1 MLLKVGLDLL
11 RPWPMKVL
19 VDYALSSKPVPDTL
33 ASAMQ
38 QVAGGATRE
47 NLVTWSV
54 LATVAIFLAGWVL
67 RVATSY
73 VDIGFGLRM
82 TYDLAADLFG
92 HLQRLSLRFHR
103 RKSTGDT
110 VRRVTTDCGSVATIV
125 KDALLP
131 SLVALVTLGAMFSIM
146 WQLDSTLTLLALMV
160 VPFLMLV
167 FKLYA
172 GPMEQRS
179 YRRQEAEGRMYD
191 VVEQTLSAVPVV
203 QAFGGE
209 KQADRR
215 FRATTSQALDA
226 TLSATRAQFRFKVL
240 VGLGTALG
248 TAAIL
253 WVGALHALEGSL
265 TVGSILVFISYLSSL
280 YGPIE
285 SVMYMSSTVQAG
297 AGSARRVL
305 EVLHTD
311 EEIKSKPGAPPLRRV
326 AGHVLLDNVTYGYEK
341 GRSAL
346 ENVTLEAHPGETIAI
361 VGPTGAGKTT
371 LVSLVPRFFDPWV
384 GRVMIDGR
392 DLRDVQLQSL
402 RRQIGIVL
410 QDPFLFPMTIAENIA
425 YGRPGASL
433 KKIKAAARAAN
444 AHDFIERLPDKYDT
458 LLGERGATLSGGER
472 QRLSIAR
479 ALLKDAPV
487 LILDEPTS
495 ALDAETEEL
504 LLDALKRLM
513 NGRTTFIIAHRLS
526 TIRNASRI
534 AVIKDHR
541 LVENGTHEELLAS
554 GGVYARLYAFQF
566 GREAE
571 PIPNISLH
579 KHAASIRSAQY
590 ATQPVISRQQLER

>member
-1 MLLKVGLDLL
+1 MGDSVPPPTASVARICLWMLRYPFRRWSWLVAMLATLLVKVGLDLL

-19 VDYALSSKPVPDTL
+19 VDYALTGKPLPNTL
-33 ASAMQ
+33 AEFMQ
-38 QVAGGATRE
+38 QVPGGTTRE

-73 VDIGFGLRM
+73 VDVGFGLRM

-110 VRRVTTDCGSVATIV
+110 VRRVTTDCGSVSTIV

-131 SLVALVTLGAMFSIM
+131 SLVALVTLAAMFSIM
-146 WQLDSTLTLLALMV
+146 WQLDATLTLLTLAV
-160 VPFLMLV
+160 VPFLVLV

-172 GPMEQRS
+172 GPMEERS

-191 VVEQTLSAVPVV
+191 VVEQTLSSMPVV
-203 QAFGGE
+203 QAFGRE
-209 KQADRR
+209 EHADQR
-215 FRATTSQALDA
+215 FRATASEVLDA
-226 TLSATRAQFRFKVL
+226 TFSTSRAQLRFKVL
-240 VGLGTALG
+240 IGLGTAVG

-253 WVGALHALEGSL
+253 WVGATHALEGSL
-265 TVGSILVFISYLSSL
+265 TVGSILVFISYLGSL

-297 AGSARRVL
+297 AGSARRVI
-305 EVLHTD
+305 EVLHID
-311 EEIKSKPGAPPLRRV
+311 EEVKNAPDARPLRRV
-326 AGHVLLDNVTYGYEK
+326 QGRVLLDNVTYGYER
-341 GRSAL
+341 GRPAL
-346 ENVTLEAHPGETIAI
+346 ENVTLQAHPGETVAI

-371 LVSLVPRFFDPWV
+371 LVSLVPRFFDPWS
-384 GRVMIDGR
+384 GRVLIDGK
-392 DLRDVQLQSL
+392 DVRNVELQSL
-402 RRQIGIVL
+402 RRQIGVVL
-410 QDPFLFPMTIAENIA
+410 QDPFLFPMTVAENIA
-425 YGRPGASL
+425 YGHPGASL
-433 KKIKAAARAAN
+433 RRIKAAARAAN
-444 AHDFIERLPDKYDT
+444 AHHFIEGLPEKYDT
-458 LLGERGATLSGGER
+458 LIGERGATLSGGER

-495 ALDAETEEL
+495 ALDVETEEL

-526 TIRNASRI
+526 TIRNADRI
-534 AVIKDHR
+534 AVIKDRR
-541 LVENGTHEELLAS
+541 LVENGTHEDLLAYQ
-554 GGVYARLYAFQF
+554 GVYA
-566 GREAE
+566 
-571 PIPNISLH
+571 
-579 KHAASIRSAQY
+579 
-590 ATQPVISRQQLER
+590 